1 MTTST
6 LERADELARSGNIP
20 NLVQLKERLK
30 ADGCRAVDAL
40 LAPRAVRGHLEAICA
55 ATFKASEPQA
65 PAPESPT
72 SES

>member
-6 LERADELARSGNIP
+6 IERAYELARSGNIP
-20 NLVQLKERLK
+20 NLVRLKERLK

-55 ATFKASEPQA
+55 ATFKASEPES
-65 PAPESPT
+65 PAPESLAP
-72 SES
+72 EN